1 MRGRRRIVS
10 IAATMAP
17 LVSTAVYGGPAAAGD
32 PNPSVDTFAYTSNM
46 ELPGSPGQG
55 SDLSIVKT
63 GPSGRQPTG
72 RNMTYNLTVTNNGP
86 DQAMEVVVNDWLPD
100 TVTFVSA
107 TPSQGWCGVHIAGL
121 VTCHP
126 ETLDNGATATI
137 SIVVKPTQAGLIT
150 NTATVSTS
158 TPDPESGND
167 SSSVNT
173 SICRITSRRSSI
185 PCG

>member
-1 MRGRRRIVS
+1 
-10 IAATMAP
+10 
-17 LVSTAVYGGPAAAGD
+17 
-32 PNPSVDTFAYTSNM
+32 
-46 ELPGSPGQG
+46 
-55 SDLSIVKT
+55 
-63 GPSGRQPTG
+63 
-72 RNMTYNLTVTNNGP
+72 MTYNLTVTNNGP

-137 SIVVKPTQAGLIT
+137 SIVVKPTQPGMIT